1 MKWHPSALGKLMTA
15 PKLKSEVL
23 SETAKS
29 EIRKIAK
36 EQFFGFSSS
45 ITTKPMMKGK
55 DWEEESIAL
64 VNQVRGTFY
73 VKNKERFENEFLTGE
88 PDIILDH
95 SIIDIKTSWSLETWP
110 ATPHEGMNKDYEW
123 QLMAYCWLLN
133 KSHAELIYCMID
145 TDDSLLNDWD
155 NRFIHKVSHI
165 DPVKRITVLR
175 YEFAGEHHI
184 DQMKEKLTA
193 ANEYYSQYINQLNN
207 KEI

>member
-1 MKWHPSALGKLMTA
+1 MKWHPSALGKLMTQ
-15 PKLKSEVL
+15 PKSKSEIL

-29 EIRKIAK
+29 YIRTKAK
-36 EQFFGFSSS
+36 EDFFGFTTS
-45 ITTKPMMKGK
+45 ITTKPMLKGK

-64 VNQVRGTFY
+64 INQVRGTFY

-88 PDIILDH
+88 PDIILDY
-95 SIIDIKTSWSLETWP
+95 SIIDCKTSWSLETWP
-110 ATPHEGMNKDYEW
+110 ATPGEGINKDYEW

-145 TDDSLLNDWD
+145 TDDTLLNDWD

-165 DPVKRITVLR
+165 DPAKRITVLR

-193 ANEYYSQYINQLNN
+193 CNEYYSQYINKLNN
-207 KEI
+207 K

>member
-1 MKWHPSALGKLMTA
+1 MKWHPSAIGELMTA

-23 SETAKS
+23 SETAKKQ
-29 EIRKIAK
+29 IRKIAK

-45 ITTKPMMKGK
+45 ITTKPMIKGK

-110 ATPHEGMNKDYEW
+110 ATPDEGVNKDYMW
-123 QLMAYCWLLN
+123 QLFAYCWLLD
-133 KSHAELIYCMID
+133 KPQAELIYCMID
-145 TDDSLLNDWD
+145 TDDVLLGDFD
-155 NRFIHKVSHI
+155 NRSIHKVSHI
-165 DPVKRITVLR
+165 DPKHRITVLR
-175 YEFAGEHHI
+175 YEMLYEYI
-184 DQMKEKLTA
+184 DQMREKLTA
-193 ANEYYSQYINQLNN
+193 ANEYYSQYINLLNN
-207 KEI
+207 K

>member
-15 PKLKSEVL
+15 PKTKSEQL

-45 ITTKPMMKGK
+45 ITTKPMLKGK

-88 PDIILDH
+88 PDIILDNMV
-95 SIIDIKTSWSLETWP
+95 IDVKTSWSLETFP
-110 ATPHEGMNKDYEW
+110 ATSEEGMNKDYMW
-123 QLMAYCWLLN
+123 QLMGYCWLLN
-133 KSHAELIYCMID
+133 KSDAELIYCMID
-145 TDDSLLNDWD
+145 TDDTLLNDWD

-175 YEFAGEHHI
+175 FTFFGEYHI
-184 DQMKEKLTA
+184 DQMKEKLIA
-193 ANEYYSQYINQLNN
+193 ANEYYSQYINELNN
-207 KEI
+207 K

>member
-15 PKLKSEVL
+15 PKLKSEQL

-45 ITTKPMMKGK
+45 ITTKPMLKGK

-88 PDIILDH
+88 PDIILDNM
-95 SIIDIKTSWSLETWP
+95 IIDIKTPWSLETFP
-110 ATPHEGMNKDYEW
+110 ATSEEGMNKDYMW
-123 QLMAYCWLLN
+123 QLMGYCWLLN

-145 TDDSLLNDWD
+145 TDDTLLNDWD

-165 DPVKRITVLR
+165 DPAKRITVLR
-175 YEFAGEHHI
+175 FEFFGEHHI
-184 DQMKEKLTA
+184 DQMKEKLIA
-193 ANEYYSQYINQLNN
+193 ANEYYSQYINELNN
-207 KEI
+207 K

>member
-15 PKLKSEVL
+15 PKTKSEQL

-45 ITTKPMMKGK
+45 ITTKPMLKGK

-88 PDIILDH
+88 PDIILDNMV
-95 SIIDIKTSWSLETWP
+95 IDVKTSWSLETFP
-110 ATPHEGMNKDYEW
+110 ATSEEGMNKDYMW
-123 QLMAYCWLLN
+123 QLMGYCWLLN
-133 KSHAELIYCMID
+133 KSDAELIYCMID
-145 TDDSLLNDWD
+145 TDDTLLNDWD

-165 DPVKRITVLR
+165 DPAKRITVLR
-175 YEFAGEHHI
+175 FTFFGEYHI
-184 DQMKEKLTA
+184 DQMKEKLIA
-193 ANEYYSQYINQLNN
+193 ANEYYSQYINELNN
-207 KEI
+207 K

>member
-1 MKWHPSALGKLMTA
+1 MKWHPSTLGKLMTA
-15 PKLKSEVL
+15 PKLKSEQL
-23 SETAKS
+23 SETAKT

-45 ITTKPMMKGK
+45 ITTKPMLKGK

-88 PDIILDH
+88 PDIILDN
-95 SIIDIKTSWSLETWP
+95 SIIDIKTPWSLETWP
-110 ATPHEGMNKDYEW
+110 ATPDEGVNKDYMW

-165 DPVKRITVLR
+165 DPAKRITVLR
-175 YEFAGEHHI
+175 YAMLDEYI
-184 DQMKEKLTA
+184 DQMREKLTA
-193 ANEYYSQYINQLNN
+193 CNEYYSQYINQLNN
-207 KEI
+207 K

>member
-15 PKLKSEVL
+15 PKLKSEQL

-29 EIRKIAK
+29 EIRRIAK

-45 ITTKPMMKGK
+45 ITTKPMIKGK

-110 ATPHEGMNKDYEW
+110 ATPDEGVNKDYMW
-123 QLMAYCWLLN
+123 QLFAYCWLLD
-133 KSHAELIYCMID
+133 KPQAELIYCMID
-145 TDDSLLNDWD
+145 TDDVLLGDFD
-155 NRFIHKVSHI
+155 NRSIHKVSHI
-165 DPVKRITVLR
+165 DPKHRITVLR
-175 YEFAGEHHI
+175 YEMLYEYI
-184 DQMKEKLTA
+184 DQMREKLTA
-193 ANEYYSQYINQLNN
+193 ANEYYSQYINLLNN
-207 KEI
+207 K